1 MYKTFICYRSKD
13 NRPQYAPSED
23 VAGLLYWWIQNDE
36 KFSAPTPVLFEER
49 CNGDVQFGKNGI
61 EEFMP
66 DIETFIAVICPD
78 FFIEVLDEY
87 NRVCLL
93 HPKSNLKEKLEKL
106 DRLMLNSEYQKI
118 YYWELKQALTGEG
131 AAKRKFYPILVNTNN
146 QSAVV
151 SWKGEKK
158 KRLQEIFGDKILDLL
173 ERADSPAL
181 QYEAIK
187 KQMEKFSWKE
197 PDEEESK
204 RKVQE
209 FEANGTVTKFKNKIS
224 RMLYTQESLPCQA
237 EMLSYEQAQKYLKR
251 CTQTVDAKRKPHIQ
265 AGEKSQFSAIN
276 PAIIYDPLRML
287 YENGSEFPYPR
298 LGSSLI
304 NAFNENAGKL
314 KLTKEFTYWDVNLR
328 NTQGSYQRSISVCA
342 VCFGTM
348 ITNHLLKKDIEL
360 GLVTGSNLARNAERT
375 INSGLSLLVALRNP
389 HEHVWPSQWT
399 FDSKMIGIVGTINQT
414 TISLSTFLSCD
425 FLNPDGLEVKALI
438 ARYNFIWQTLKKLI
452 RDASRLELYS
462 GKKYAAWGYLYH
474 NNDFHTLLPT
484 VFVFDTLVKMRQ
496 TESTLLNHFS
506 SENPTGTNR
515 TAKFLQDIQKH
526 QNILNT
532 YINEILNY
540 FEDIQNTVTGAFRIR
555 VKDESS
561 PVQSTTK
568 DSITHTAYV
577 IKSLYIYREQRHNEE
592 KSITKTQSMLEK
604 ATKYLLTRLEEM
616 KKNNTLSIQPFE
628 RFERFFDE
636 NYKEDNEEFR
646 KKAENYEHCAEL
658 IAAEALIKIAWHS
671 EKHGKQAFVLL
682 YWLLSTYITSGVII
696 DNGPVDF
703 MIKGENPE
711 LPYPIYYAYYFRMVM
726 SDYLR
731 LLQKRDADQ
740 KKETEIEKKDTFYE

>member
-1 MYKTFICYRSKD
+1 MYKTFICYRSQK
-13 NRPQYAPSED
+13 NRPKYAPSEN
-23 VAGLLYWWIQNDE
+23 VAGLLHQWIQNDE
-36 KFSAPTPVLFEER
+36 KFSALTPVLFEER

-66 DIETFIAVICPD
+66 DVETFIVVICPD
-78 FFIEVLDEY
+78 FFDEVLREY
-87 NRVCLL
+87 DTICIANEESDL
-93 HPKSNLKEKLEKL
+93 KSKLKAL
-106 DRLMLNSEYQKI
+106 DKVMSAQEHKKI
-118 YYWELKQALTGEG
+118 YYWELKQALTGKG
-131 AAKRKFYPILVNTNN
+131 AAKRKFYPIFVSTND
-146 QSAVV
+146 QSWD
-151 SWKGEKK
+151 STELPK
-158 KRLQEIFGDKILDLL
+158 LQEIFGGKILGLL
-173 ERADSPAL
+173 ERADPPAL
-181 QYEAIK
+181 QYDAIQEQLGNFAWK
-187 KQMEKFSWKE
+187 KL
-197 PDEEESK
+197 DEEESK

-209 FEANGTVTKFKNKIS
+209 LESNEAVIKFKNKIIC
-224 RMLYTQESLPCQA
+224 MLHTQESQPCQA
-237 EMLSYEQAQKYLKR
+237 ERVSYKRAQRYLKR

-265 AGEKSQFSAIN
+265 AGEKSPFSATN
-276 PAIIYDPLRML
+276 PAIVYDPLRTL

-298 LGSSLI
+298 LGYSLI
-304 NAFNENAGKL
+304 HKFQKNRKKL
-314 KLTKEFTYWDVNLR
+314 KLTPEFTYWDVNLR
-328 NTQGSYQRSISVCA
+328 DTQGSYKRSISVCA

-348 ITNHLLKKDIEL
+348 ITNHRLKKDIEL
-360 GLVTGSNLARNAERT
+360 GLVTNTNPELICNLEQT
-375 INSGLSLLVALRNP
+375 INSGLSLLVALRDP
-389 HEHVWPSQWT
+389 HDVWPSQWI
-399 FDSKMIGIVGTINQT
+399 FDSEMIGIDGTINQT

-425 FLNPDGLEVKALI
+425 FLNPDGLEVKTLI

-452 RDASRLELYS
+452 QDASKLDLCS

-496 TESTLLNHFS
+496 TEATLLNHFS

-515 TAKFLQDIQKH
+515 TAKFLQNIPKH

-532 YINEILNY
+532 YINKILNY
-540 FEDIQNTVTGAFRIR
+540 FEDIQNTVTGAFCIR

-592 KSITKTQSMLEK
+592 ESITKTQSMLEK
-604 ATKYLLTRLEEM
+604 ATTYFLSRLSEM
-616 KKNNTLSIQPFE
+616 QKDNALSIQPFE

-636 NYKEDNEEFR
+636 NYQEDNEEFR

-671 EKHGKQAFVLL
+671 EQYGEQAFALL
-682 YWLLSTYITSGVII
+682 DWLLSTYTASGVII

-703 MIKGENPE
+703 MIKGENSE
-711 LPYPIYYAYYFRMVM
+711 LPFPIYYAYYFRMVM

-731 LLQKRDADQ
+731 LLQKRDAEQ
-740 KKETEIEKKDTFYE
+740 KEETEAETGCVL

>member
-1 MYKTFICYRSKD
+1 MYKTFICYRSKN

-23 VAGLLYWWIQNDE
+23 VAGLLYCWIQNDE
-36 KFSAPTPVLFEER
+36 KFSALTPVLFEER
-49 CNGDVQFGKNGI
+49 CNGGVQFGKNGI

-66 DIETFIAVICPD
+66 DVETFIVVICPD
-78 FFIEVLDEY
+78 FFDEVLREY
-87 NRVCLL
+87 DTICIANEESDL
-93 HPKSNLKEKLEKL
+93 KSKLKAL
-106 DRLMLNSEYQKI
+106 DKVMSAQEHKKI
-118 YYWELKQALTGEG
+118 YYWELKQALTGKG
-131 AAKRKFYPILVNTNN
+131 AAKRKFYPIFVSTNGQRWN
-146 QSAVV
+146 S
-151 SWKGEKK
+151 KGLPK
-158 KRLQEIFGDKILDLL
+158 LQEIFGDRILGLL
-173 ERADSPAL
+173 ERANTPAL
-181 QYEAIK
+181 QYDAI
-187 KQMEKFSWKE
+187 QEQLGNFAWE
-197 PDEEESK
+197 ELDEEESK

-209 FEANGTVTKFKNKIS
+209 LESNKVVTKFKNKII
-224 RMLYTQESLPCQA
+224 RVLHTQESQPCQA
-237 EMLSYEQAQKYLKR
+237 KRISYEQAQKYLKR
-251 CTQTVDAKRKPHIQ
+251 CTQTIEAKRKPCIP
-265 AGEKSQFSAIN
+265 AGEKSPFSATN
-276 PAIIYDPLRML
+276 PAIIYDPLRTL

-304 NAFNENAGKL
+304 NAFNENADKL

-328 NTQGSYQRSISVCA
+328 DSKGSYQRSISVCA

-348 ITNHLLKKDIEL
+348 ITNHRLKKDIEL
-360 GLVTGSNLARNAERT
+360 GLITESNPKLIRSLKRT

-389 HEHVWPSQWT
+389 YKHVWPSQWT

-425 FLNPDGLEVKALI
+425 FLNPDGLEVKTLI
-438 ARYNFIWQTLKKLI
+438 DRHDFIWQTLNKLLS
-452 RDASRLELYS
+452 DASESILYS
-462 GKKYAAWGYLYH
+462 GKKYAAWGYLYD

-496 TESTLLNHFS
+496 TEATLLKHFS
-506 SENPTGTNR
+506 KGNLTGTSIDSDFLLNIFRGQNR
-515 TAKFLQDIQKH
+515 LDI
-526 QNILNT
+526 
-532 YINEILNY
+532 YIDEILNY
-540 FEDIQNTVTGAFRIR
+540 FEDVQNTVTGAFM
-555 VKDESS
+555 KNES
-561 PVQSTTK
+561 

-577 IKSLYIYREQRHNEE
+577 IKSLYIYREQRHSEE
-592 KSITKTQSMLEK
+592 DPITKTQSMLEK

-671 EKHGKQAFVLL
+671 EKYGKQAFALL
-682 YWLLSTYITSGVII
+682 DWLLSTYTTSGVII

-703 MIKGENPE
+703 MIKGENSE
-711 LPYPIYYAYYFRMVM
+711 LPFPIYYAYYFRMVM

-731 LLQKRDADQ
+731 LLQKRDAEQ
-740 KKETEIEKKDTFYE
+740 KEETEAEKGYAL